1 MAEADVSKDVMMWN
15 VKMQITAK
23 RVDLLTL
30 LQAPAHWEG
39 EVKGQA
45 SVEPGQEASME
56 PVHGEDWVAGS
67 E

>member
-1 MAEADVSKDVMMWN
+1 MQN
-15 VKMQITAK
+15 VKKQITAK
-23 RVDLLTL
+23 RVDVLTL